1 MNVVDIFCLCVIAFF
16 AGRGIWRGFVN
27 EWAGL
32 LGALLGYWA
41 IRLYSA
47 TVASWLM
54 DVFELSDST
63 GLLMGKISVF
73 LGVYLGVVLLGKLL
87 TKVLKLVWLG
97 WINRLVGG
105 VSGLL
110 KGFVFVALVWALYTH
125 FLLPR
130 FRDTLSL
137 YVGSSWV
144 YDLVAWVGRQLLDLG
159 HGYLSPAS

>member
-1 MNVVDIFCLCVIAFF
+1 
-16 AGRGIWRGFVN
+16 
-27 EWAGL
+27 
-32 LGALLGYWA
+32 
-41 IRLYSA
+41 
-47 TVASWLM
+47 
-54 DVFELSDST
+54 
-63 GLLMGKISVF
+63 MGKISVF

-130 FRDTLSL
+130 FGDTLSL

-159 HGYLSPAS
+159 HGYLSLAS